1 MLLKLWV
8 VWHRSDF
15 PTVPVPIEQNPMH
28 ETRFLDGFEKL
39 HKYIREHG
47 HSIIR
52 KIEDL
57 SYFTLYD
64 LLKKYNFR
72 AEAV

>member
-1 MLLKLWV
+1 
-8 VWHRSDF
+8 
-15 PTVPVPIEQNPMH
+15 MH
-28 ETRFLDGFEKL
+28 AVEAVSGLTSIWLSNRPCTNWTKPYETRFLDGFEKL